1 MKRKINNENE
11 FIYWI
16 DGYLDKLEKKIKR
29 IEKYIEF
36 RERLMKM
43 GLFRT
48 IDYRFQEL
56 GFEKTHESD
65 LCVTYEKFNEE
76 YNYTQIIELGYKASG
91 YHLIHSYVKNVNSEG
106 FNNGV
111 GLTMLESKLCLKKMK
126 SKGWKVKK

>member
-1 MKRKINNENE
+1 MKNR
-11 FIYWI
+11 I
-16 DGYLDKLEKKIKR
+16 DKK
-29 IEKYIEF
+29 
-36 RERLMKM
+36 
-43 GLFRT
+43 
-48 IDYRFQEL
+48 FQEL